1 MDLPNFDT
9 VEAFEAFWS
18 QVPDLIEIEVV
29 INSAP
34 ASRVLL
40 SP

>member
-1 MDLPNFDT
+1 MDLPSFDT

-29 INSAP
+29 
-34 ASRVLL
+34 L
-40 SP
+40 